1 MLRRNPKQPI
11 PIQDWEFTNSFL
23 YLLAFRIRS
32 DAKNALS
39 IEITIKTGNQF
50 TMKQKITSFVDLHQ
64 GEEDK
69 NKVLENVIS
78 NISFRGSNL
87 WILTCAIIIASVGL
101 NVNSTAVI
109 IGAMLISPLMGPILG
124 AGFSLGIFDFELFKK
139 SLKNLAIATIV
150 SLLTSTLYFYLSPF
164 KETQSELL
172 ARTSPNI
179 YDILIAFFGGLVGV
193 IAITRVEKGNPI
205 PGVAIATALMPP
217 LCTAG
222 YGLAI
227 GNFKYFFGALFLYT
241 INCVFIC
248 IATFLIVKYL
258 KYPHK
263 KQVDIAQEK
272 KIRYLITSIIL
283 VLILPSVYFAY
294 QLREQKI
301 YEQRVERFV
310 TNEFKNKGYTV
321 LFNKSTLNTNPKKL
335 DLGFLNDKFSAQEIK
350 TLNQKLMDYNI
361 FDTELHIRQDT
372 TDLKK
377 LIQNEINFGKSG
389 MAQKELKIAALEQK
403 KKSNQY
409 DNKSLLKEAKILFP
423 EIENLSITNH
433 NFNTE
438 TDSLKTVPVLIYQS
452 KEELPKAAKEKFN
465 LWLKQRLSNDKIEI
479 YKLD

>member
-1 MLRRNPKQPI
+1 MQ
-11 PIQDWEFTNSFL
+11 FTN
-23 YLLAFRIRS
+23 
-32 DAKNALS
+32 
-39 IEITIKTGNQF
+39 
-50 TMKQKITSFVDLHQ
+50 LHQ

-69 NKVLENVIS
+69 NKVLENVTS

-87 WILTCAIIIASVGL
+87 WILACAIIIASVGL

-150 SLLTSTLYFYLSPF
+150 SLVVSTFYFYLSPF
-164 KETQSELL
+164 KESQSEIL
-172 ARTSPNI
+172 ARISPNI

-227 GNFKYFFGALFLYT
+227 GNFRYFFGALFLYT

-263 KQVDIAQEK
+263 RQIDFAQEK
-272 KIRYLITSIIL
+272 RIKYLITSIIL
-283 VLILPSVYFAY
+283 ALILPSVYFAY
-294 QLREQKI
+294 ELRKQKI
-301 YEQRVERFV
+301 YEQRIEKFV

-321 LFNKSTLNTNPKKL
+321 LFNKSTVNTNPKKL
-335 DLGFLNDKFSAQEIK
+335 DLGFLNDKFTPPEIK
-350 TLNQKLMDYNI
+350 ALNQKLIEYNI
-361 FDTELHIRQDT
+361 YNTQLHIRQDT

-377 LIQNEINFGKSG
+377 LIRNEINFGKSG
-389 MAQKELKIAALEQK
+389 INEKDLKIAALEQK
-403 KKSNQY
+403 IKSNPY
-409 DNKSLLKEAKILFP
+409 NNKSLLAEVRILFP
-423 EIENLSITNH
+423 EIQNLSIENH
-433 NFNTE
+433 TFTIKK
-438 TDSLKTVPVLIYQS
+438 DSTSVVPVLVYQS
-452 KEELPKAAKEKFN
+452 KEELPKASIQKFN
-465 LWLKQRLSNDKIEI
+465 LWLKQRLSNNKIEI
-479 YKLD
+479 YQRK

>member
-1 MLRRNPKQPI
+1 MI
-11 PIQDWEFTNSFL
+11 
-23 YLLAFRIRS
+23 
-32 DAKNALS
+32 
-39 IEITIKTGNQF
+39 
-50 TMKQKITSFVDLHQ
+50 QKIASFINLQH

-69 NKVLENVIS
+69 KKVLENVIS

-87 WILTCAIIIASVGL
+87 WILACAIIIASVGL

-139 SLKNLAIATIV
+139 SLKNLAIATV
-150 SLLTSTLYFYLSPF
+150 VGLLTSTMYFYLSPF

-193 IAITRVEKGNPI
+193 IATTRVEKGNPI

-227 GNFKYFFGALFLYT
+227 GNFIYFFGAMYLYI

-258 KYPHK
+258 KYPAT
-263 KQVDIAQEK
+263 KQVDLKHQKQIK
-272 KIRYLITSIIL
+272 YLITS
-283 VLILPSVYFAY
+283 LIMALLIPSVYFAY
-294 QLREQKI
+294 NLRKQKI
-301 YEQRVERFV
+301 YEQRIERFV

-321 LFNKSTLNTNPKKL
+321 LYNKSTVNTNPKKL
-335 DLGFLNDKFSAQEIK
+335 DLGFLNDKFTIKEIQA
-350 TLNQKLMDYNI
+350 LNKKLIEYNI
-361 FDTELHIRQDT
+361 ADTKLQIRQDT

-377 LIQNEINFGKSG
+377 FIQNEINFGKLG
-389 MAQKELKIAALEQK
+389 INQKELKIIALEQK
-403 KKSNQY
+403 IKSSQY
-409 DNKSLLKEAKILFP
+409 DNKSLLAEAKILFP
-423 EIENLSITNH
+423 EIENLSISNH
-433 NFNTE
+433 VFNKD
-438 TDSLKTVPVLIYQS
+438 TDSIKTIPVLVYQS
-452 KEELPKAAKEKFN
+452 KKDLRETSKRKLI
-465 LWLKQRLSNDKIEI
+465 LWLEQRFSAGKVEI
-479 YKLD
+479 YKRDPTK

>member
-1 MLRRNPKQPI
+1 MI
-11 PIQDWEFTNSFL
+11 
-23 YLLAFRIRS
+23 
-32 DAKNALS
+32 
-39 IEITIKTGNQF
+39 
-50 TMKQKITSFVDLHQ
+50 QKIRTFVDLHQ

-87 WILTCAIIIASVGL
+87 WILACAIIIASVGL

-150 SLLTSTLYFYLSPF
+150 SLLTSTIYFYLSPF

-179 YDILIAFFGGLVGV
+179 YDVLIAFFGGLVGI

-227 GNFKYFFGALFLYT
+227 GNYKYFFGALFLYT

-258 KYPHK
+258 KYPPK
-263 KQVDIAQEK
+263 KQVDSIQEK
-272 KIRYLITSIIL
+272 RIRYLITFLIL
-283 VLILPSVYFAY
+283 TLILPSIYFAY
-294 QLREQKI
+294 QLRKQKI
-301 YEQRVERFV
+301 YEQRIEKFV
-310 TNEFKNKGYTV
+310 TNEFKDKGYTL
-321 LFNKSTLNTNPKKL
+321 LFNKLTVNTNPKKL
-335 DLGFLNDKFSAQEIK
+335 DLGFLNHKFSIDEIK
-350 TLNQKLMDYNI
+350 DYNKKLI
-361 FDTELHIRQDT
+361 QYDISNTQLYIRQDT

-389 MAQKELKIAALEQK
+389 MTQKELKIAALEQQI
-403 KKSNQY
+403 KSNQY
-409 DNKSLLKEAKILFP
+409 DNKSLLKEVQILFP
-423 EIENLSITNH
+423 EIENLSISNH
-433 NFNTE
+433 TFSAE
-438 TDSLKTVPVLIYQS
+438 TDNLTVPVLIYKSKKEISKTS
-452 KEELPKAAKEKFN
+452 KEKLS
-465 LWLKQRLSNDKIEI
+465 LWLKQRLSKKEI
-479 YKLD
+479 VIYQLKSDNTEK